1 MDTPGDSL
9 LAHLAGAV
17 VSVLRERGYERRAQ
31 PFRLSSGGESRDY
44 VDARRALAAGDALAL
59 ASRALVAC
67 TEAAGVDFD
76 AAGGMTMGA
85 DPLAHGIAVIT
96 GKAWFSVRKEIK
108 AHGAGR
114 RIEGAR
120 LGPGTAALV
129 LDDTVTTGGSLLQA
143 VDAVEAE
150 GARVALVTALLDR
163 GEVVGRR
170 LRERGL
176 AYRPLATYR
185 DLGIEAVNA

>member
-1 MDTPGDSL
+1 METPDDTLPR
-9 LAHLAGAV
+9 LARAV
-17 VSVLRERGYERRAQ
+17 VSILRERGYERRVE
-31 PFRLSSGGESRDY
+31 PFRLSSGRLSHDY
-44 VDARRALAAGDALAL
+44 VDARQALAAGDALAL

-67 TEAAGVDFD
+67 AEAAGADFD

-85 DPLAHGIAVIT
+85 DPLAHGIAVVA
-96 GKAWFSVRKEIK
+96 GKAWFSVRKELK

-120 LGPGTAALV
+120 LGAHTAVLV
-129 LDDTVTTGGSLLQA
+129 LDDTVTTGGSLLRA

-163 GEVVGRR
+163 GGVVGPR
-170 LRERGL
+170 LLERGL
-176 AYRPLATYR
+176 PYRPLTTYR
-185 DLGIEAVNA
+185 DLGIEPVTV